1 VAIVGGVYEAGVARA
16 WRGDGDPETEVTRVL
31 MEQANLIQNRLGRLQ
46 ECRFDQQTAGVIVE
60 LHGHIARAISHR
72 SGDVC
77 LTSFVSKYLHFHCP
91 IVPIYD
97 SNTQDAIG
105 ELVDWKLV
113 DPIRAAMA
121 KLPEWARAYRNFVA
135 AFVVLHER
143 ANAETSLKPTVKE
156 LEHLL
161 WQPERAFVRSLYH
174 QNRLRH
180 PRRSISRPEWHEVTP
195 NGRRVIITTFSGSS
209 GVDHVEQHPE
219 SSYVEHPELRPGGL
233 LSDEGK

>member
-1 VAIVGGVYEAGVARA
+1 MAIEPPDGPDLAARLSQAIKSYEAGWKPVDSELYDLCRRRPSQNDFTDVYTKVTMIGRVYEAGVARA

-31 MEQANLIQNRLGRLQ
+31 MEQADLIQTGLRRLQ
-46 ECRFDQQTAGVIVE
+46 DCRFDQQTASVIVK

-72 SGDVC
+72 SGDVF

-97 SNTQDAIG
+97 SNAQDAIG

-113 DPIRAAMA
+113 DPIREAMA

-135 AFVVLHER
+135 AFVVLHKR

-156 LEHLL
+156 LDHLL
-161 WQPERAFVRSLYH
+161 WQPR
-174 QNRLRH
+174 
-180 PRRSISRPEWHEVTP
+180 
-195 NGRRVIITTFSGSS
+195 
-209 GVDHVEQHPE
+209 
-219 SSYVEHPELRPGGL
+219 
-233 LSDEGK
+233 

>member
-1 VAIVGGVYEAGVARA
+1 VIEPPDGPDLAARLSQAIKNYEASWKPVDSELYDLCHRRPSQNDFADVYTKVAMIGRVYEAGVARA

-31 MEQANLIQNRLGRLQ
+31 MEQADLIQTRLRRLQ
-46 ECRFDQQTAGVIVE
+46 DCRFDQQTASLIVE

-72 SGDVC
+72 SGDVF

-97 SNTQDAIG
+97 SNAQDAIG

-113 DPIRAAMA
+113 DPIREGMA

-135 AFVVLHER
+135 AFVVLHKR

-156 LEHLL
+156 LDHLL
-161 WQPERAFVRSLYH
+161 WQP
-174 QNRLRH
+174 
-180 PRRSISRPEWHEVTP
+180 I
-195 NGRRVIITTFSGSS
+195 
-209 GVDHVEQHPE
+209 
-219 SSYVEHPELRPGGL
+219 
-233 LSDEGK
+233 

>member
-1 VAIVGGVYEAGVARA
+1 MASEPPDAPDLAARLTRAIESYEASWKPVDSELYDLCGRRSSQNDFADVYTKVAMIGRVYAAGVARS

-31 MEQANLIQNRLGRLQ
+31 MEQADLIQVGLGRLQ
-46 ECRFDQQTAGVIVE
+46 ECQFDRQAADAIVE

-72 SGDVC
+72 SGGVF

-97 SNTQDAIG
+97 SNAQDAIG

-135 AFVVLHER
+135 AFVVLHGR

-156 LEHLL
+156 LDHLL
-161 WQPERAFVRSLYH
+161 WQP
-174 QNRLRH
+174 
-180 PRRSISRPEWHEVTP
+180 
-195 NGRRVIITTFSGSS
+195 
-209 GVDHVEQHPE
+209 
-219 SSYVEHPELRPGGL
+219 
-233 LSDEGK
+233 K